1 MDEDTELKLI
11 TQRKLAQLK
20 RRAATATATAA
31 ANAQKVVKTDRELVE
46 EILVDR
52 GDEVLKVAYSYYQK
66 ETAQIVTELARLIRA
81 GKFKERISGGE
92 LYSLFRSLGL
102 RFKLNT
108 SMKVEEKGRLI
119 DIGEKFRVSKEAK
132 S

>member
-1 MDEDTELKLI
+1 MDEDAELKLI

-20 RRAATATATAA
+20 RRAATATATA
-31 ANAQKVVKTDRELVE
+31 NAQKVEKTDRQLVE
-46 EILVDR
+46 DILVDR
-52 GDEVLKVAYSYYQK
+52 GDEVLEVAHSYYPK
-66 ETAQIVTELARLIRA
+66 ETAQIVTELARLIRG

-119 DIGEKFRVSKEAK
+119 DIGEKFRVSKEEAG